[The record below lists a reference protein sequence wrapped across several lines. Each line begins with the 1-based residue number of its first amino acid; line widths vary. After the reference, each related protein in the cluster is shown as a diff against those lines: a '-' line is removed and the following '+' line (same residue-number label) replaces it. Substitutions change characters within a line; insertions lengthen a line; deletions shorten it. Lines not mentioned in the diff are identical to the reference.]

1 MTTNEEGI
9 EQPVLALS
17 LTANEA
23 RTLQKTIGIALD
35 NVGRKLSRESKGSGI
50 YNVAK
55 QDYDA
60 LLAINAE
67 LSDAIR
73 ETL

>member
-1 MTTNEEGI
+1 MTTDNTTD
-9 EQPVLALS
+9 PAVLALS
-17 LTANEA
+17 LTAHEA
-23 RTLQKTIGIALD
+23 RTLQKTVGIALD
-35 NVGRKLSRESKGSGI
+35 NVGRKLARESKGSGI

-55 QDYDA
+55 ADYDA